1 MCFNF
6 ITKPDFI
13 AYGIDSM
20 PSKVVEKFRKKGL
33 VIGWTVKNEK
43 DLEIAKKYCD
53 NYIFEDENKW
63 MKYYNYVTNEK
74 NAKNACNHCISVV

>member
-1 MCFNF
+1 MSFNF

-53 NYIFEDENKW
+53 NYIFEDENKRD
-63 MKYYNYVTNEK
+63 
-74 NAKNACNHCISVV
+74 